1 MNVVKRTAGVMKEF
15 RAFALRANA
24 IDLAVA
30 VVIGAAFTAVITS
43 LVKNI
48 FTPLIAAIFHVPDFA
63 SLSFNIGSTPINY
76 GAFLNALITFIL
88 VAFIVFFLIVKPS
101 SAARRRLGWDPAEEP
116 RKSPCPECT
125 TEIPVEAKR
134 CPACTSQLGES
145 WAPDEEPATA

>member
-1 MNVVKRTAGVMKEF
+1 MDVVKRTTGVMKEF

-24 IDLAVA
+24 IDLAIA
-30 VVIGAAFTAVITS
+30 VIIGAAFTAVISS

-63 SLSFNIGSTPINY
+63 SLSFTIGTTPIVY

-88 VAFIVFFLIVKPS
+88 VALIVFFLIVKPS
-101 SAARRRLGWDPAEEP
+101 SAARRRLGWDPPEDPKKAA
-116 RKSPCPECT
+116 CPECT

-134 CPACTSQLGES
+134 CPACTSQLGER
-145 WAPDEEPATA
+145 WAPDQEPAAA